1 MTLALI
7 DSFVDHCPSWA
18 YLPLLIVAFLV
29 AVAFAGTLMKI
40 LGKRIPSPRVR
51 KMLVG

>member
-7 DSFVDHCPSWA
+7 DSFVDHCPGWA

-29 AVAFAGTLMKI
+29 AVALSGILMRM